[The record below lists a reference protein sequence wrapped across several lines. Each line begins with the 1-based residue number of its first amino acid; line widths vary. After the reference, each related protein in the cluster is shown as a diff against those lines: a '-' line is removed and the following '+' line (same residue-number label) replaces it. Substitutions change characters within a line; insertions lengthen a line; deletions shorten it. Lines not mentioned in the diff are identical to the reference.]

1 MIQGEVKP
9 DLQSY
14 SILIDAWAESGRP
27 DAPEQAEELLEKIEV
42 LHGHG
47 ELDKTPGVQTFRV
60 LHKCWNLSGRKDEQ
74 SIERMSQL
82 RIKIGRMEEEGNKN
96 E

>member
-27 DAPEQAEELLEKIEV
+27 DAPEQAEELLKKIEV
-42 LHGHG
+42 LHGSC
-47 ELDKTPGVQTFRV
+47 ELYEPPGVQTFIT
-60 LHKCWNLSGRKDEQ
+60 LHKCWNLSGRKDKQ
-74 SIERMSQL
+74 AIDRMAQL
-82 RIKIGRMEEEGNKN
+82 RRQID
-96 E
+96 